1 MNRKSK
7 SAQERTRK
15 RTVRRKRK
23 RRRETDHSWAGGPAK
38 TQWQDPHLAR
48 QVNSETVTAQP
59 PPIPTTPALPI
70 PPNTRLSRREV
81 AAALTAHGFRVAAL
95 TLATK
100 AVRGGGPP
108 YERFG
113 KYVVYVWGPC
123 LEWARS
129 RLQAMGGS
137 STSDQKPHYTTTDS
151 PL

>member
-15 RTVRRKRK
+15 QTVWRKRK
-23 RRRETDHSWAGGPAK
+23 RRHETNHSRADAPAI
-38 TQWQDPHLAR
+38 TQQLSTPMVAR
-48 QVNSETVTAQP
+48 ALPVTARP
-59 PPIPTTPALPI
+59 LLIPTNPALPI
-70 PPNTRLSRREV
+70 PLNARLSRKEA

-113 KYVVYVWGPC
+113 KYTSYVWGPT
-123 LEWARS
+123 LKWAQG
-129 RLQAMGGS
+129 RLKPICGS
-137 STSDQKPHYTTTDS
+137 TPDQKPHYTTDS
-151 PL
+151 SL